1 MHTLPASTLR
11 HGFALPFAGVISI
24 ALLFLM
30 AQLIHQEFEIV
41 TKKQRLLPP
50 IIMPAPK
57 PPLAIVKPP
66 TKPEPVEKIP
76 DTVLPEQTSGP
87 GPALAHG
94 DFKFIT
100 PVTSDAGTLIL
111 GDGEPVPYLRSQPIY
126 PSRALTLGIEGYVDL
141 EFSITRSGATADIVV
156 IRAEPEGTFNRAAK
170 RALAKWKYKPRM
182 VDGNAVRS
190 EGLQTRLRFQIQ

>member
-1 MHTLPASTLR
+1 
-11 HGFALPFAGVISI
+11 
-24 ALLFLM
+24 
-30 AQLIHQEFEIV
+30 
-41 TKKQRLLPP
+41 
-50 IIMPAPK
+50 
-57 PPLAIVKPP
+57 
-66 TKPEPVEKIP
+66 
-76 DTVLPEQTSGP
+76 
-87 GPALAHG
+87 
-94 DFKFIT
+94 
-100 PVTSDAGTLIL
+100 
-111 GDGEPVPYLRSQPIY
+111 VPYLRSQPIY